1 MQTMSSTTRFT
12 LLVVGAVAVTLVL
25 AASISAAIST
35 DGSRSPLFTHLIA
48 GHRGTGGEPQP
59 GDERGVA
66 ATPAPHAAAV
76 PAAQPTAEVDQ
87 DEQDDQ
93 DDQDGDRD
101 RDRDATTALTRSS
114 SGDGH
119 GSREGHGSSGR
130 RDGGRG

>member
-1 MQTMSSTTRFT
+1 MSSTTRFT

-35 DGSRSPLFTHLIA
+35 DGSRSPFFTHLIA

-59 GDERGVA
+59 GDERGVP
-66 ATPAPHAAAV
+66 ATPAPNAAAV
-76 PAAQPTAEVDQ
+76 PGAQPTADI
-87 DEQDDQ
+87 DQDDQ
-93 DDQDGDRD
+93 DDQDGERDRD
-101 RDRDATTALTRSS
+101 RDRGATTALTRLS

-119 GSREGHGSSGR
+119 GSRGG

>member
-1 MQTMSSTTRFT
+1 MSSTTRFT

-35 DGSRSPLFTHLIA
+35 DGSRSPFFTHLIA

-76 PAAQPTAEVDQ
+76 PAGQPTADI
-87 DEQDDQ
+87 DQDDQ

-101 RDRDATTALTRSS
+101 RDRDRGATTALTRSS

-119 GSREGHGSSGR
+119 GSRDGHGSSGG

>member
-1 MQTMSSTTRFT
+1 MSSTTRFT

-25 AASISAAIST
+25 AASISVAIST
-35 DGSRSPLFTHLIA
+35 DGSRSPFFTHLIA

-76 PAAQPTAEVDQ
+76 PAAQPTADI
-87 DEQDDQ
+87 DQDDQ

-101 RDRDATTALTRSS
+101 GDRGATTALTRSS

-119 GSREGHGSSGR
+119 DSRDGHGSSGG

>member
-1 MQTMSSTTRFT
+1 MSSTTRFT

-35 DGSRSPLFTHLIA
+35 DGSRSPFFTHLIA

-59 GDERGVA
+59 SDERGVP
-66 ATPAPHAAAV
+66 ATPAPNAAAV
-76 PAAQPTAEVDQ
+76 PSAQPTADIDQDDQDDQ

-93 DDQDGDRD
+93 DGERD
-101 RDRDATTALTRSS
+101 RDRGATTALTRLS

-119 GSREGHGSSGR
+119 GSRDGHGSSGG